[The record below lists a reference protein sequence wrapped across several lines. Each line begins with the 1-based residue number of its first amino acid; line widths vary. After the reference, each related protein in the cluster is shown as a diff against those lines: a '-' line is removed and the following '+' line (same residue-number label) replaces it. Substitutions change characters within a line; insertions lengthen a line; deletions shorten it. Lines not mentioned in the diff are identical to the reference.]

1 MTLQKFKFLLNQN
14 ININTMKKTSSLFLL
29 CMFSFSTAVFAQE
42 KLDIAT
48 IDKIKEEGLKRS
60 QIMDIMFN
68 LTDASGNRLTNSP
81 GYFRAANYAK
91 DKLVSIGLSNAAL
104 DPWGEFGKGWEL
116 EKSYLAMTAPYYK
129 AIQNYPKAWTGGTKG
144 LKNAEIVAVVLKDSA
159 GLEQYRGT
167 LKGKI
172 IIIDKLEAYKQS
184 FKADAVRFTDEEVEK
199 MANAAPMQPRGQGAT
214 PDTAMM
220 RRMQAMRGSGNVLNI
235 LKAMAISEGAVAM
248 LTSSPRFH
256 DGTIF
261 SQGGGGYKGTDPEN
275 FLDIA
280 IGIED
285 YNTILR
291 LVKAGTAVKLDADVK
306 TKFYNKD
313 LQGYNVIAEI
323 PGTDPV
329 LKDEIVM
336 IGAHLDSWHTG
347 TGATDNASGS
357 AVMMEALRILKTVG
371 INNKR
376 TIRIGLWGGE
386 EEGLLGS
393 RGYVKKTFADPATM
407 QLLPSHEKF
416 SSYFNIDNGTGKVRG
431 IYLQNNA
438 ACKEIFEQWFAPLK
452 DITNGTITI
461 SNTGGTDHQAFDG
474 VGLPGFQFIQDPIE
488 YDTRTHHSNMDVLD
502 HVSEDDL
509 KQIATIVATFV
520 FDAAQRDQK
529 LPRNEL
535 PKPRP
540 GGPRY

>member
-461 SNTGGTDHQAFDG
+461 SNTGGTDHQSFDG

-540 GGPRY
+540 GGPRF

>member
-1 MTLQKFKFLLNQN
+1 M
-14 ININTMKKTSSLFLL
+14 
-29 CMFSFSTAVFAQE
+29 
-42 KLDIAT
+42 
-48 IDKIKEEGLKRS
+48 
-60 QIMDIMFN
+60 
-68 LTDASGNRLTNSP
+68 
-81 GYFRAANYAK
+81 RA
-91 DKLVSIGLSNAAL
+91 G
-104 DPWGEFGKGWEL
+104 
-116 EKSYLAMTAPYYK
+116 
-129 AIQNYPKAWTGGTKG
+129 
-144 LKNAEIVAVVLKDSA
+144 
-159 GLEQYRGT
+159 
-167 LKGKI
+167 
-172 IIIDKLEAYKQS
+172 
-184 FKADAVRFTDEEVEK
+184 
-199 MANAAPMQPRGQGAT
+199 
-214 PDTAMM
+214 
-220 RRMQAMRGSGNVLNI
+220 GNVLNV

-291 LVKAGTAVKLDADVK
+291 LVKAGKAVKLEADVK

-407 QLLPSHEKF
+407 ELLPSHEKF

-438 ACKEIFEQWFAPLK
+438 ACREIFEQWFAPLK
-452 DITNGTITI
+452 DITNGAITI
-461 SNTGGTDHQAFDG
+461 SNTGGTDHQSFDG
-474 VGLPGFQFIQDPIE
+474 VGLPGFQFIQEPME

-520 FDAAQRDQK
+520 FDAAQRDKK

-540 GGPRY
+540 GGPRF